1 MPERRIPRPLRTAF
15 RPPRGA
21 ADMRDYDSLKG
32 RGKTPSQHFNWD
44 YALYKNALTLQSLG
58 YELTPEQQKRI
69 DDHESL

>member
-1 MPERRIPRPLRTAF
+1 
-15 RPPRGA
+15 
-21 ADMRDYDSLKG
+21 MRDYDSLKG

-69 DDHESL
+69 DDHE